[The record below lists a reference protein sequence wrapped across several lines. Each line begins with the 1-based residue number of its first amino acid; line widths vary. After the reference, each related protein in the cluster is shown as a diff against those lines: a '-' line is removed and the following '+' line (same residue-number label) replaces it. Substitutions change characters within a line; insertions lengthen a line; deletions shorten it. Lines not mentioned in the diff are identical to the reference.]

1 MTITAVRGFNDILPD
16 ETGLWRHIEAE
27 AFKVFS
33 SYGFSEI
40 KTPLVEKTELFSR
53 SIGETTDIVE
63 KEMYTFPDRHGDSL
77 TLRPEGTASVVRAYI
92 EHKLYVSPVTKLF
105 YSGPMFRY
113 ERPQKGRYRQFYQI
127 GAEVL
132 GTESPKADAEVI
144 SMLMALFERL
154 ELKGVALNI
163 NSLGC
168 VGCRPAY
175 KEQLRAY
182 LSGVTEKLCENCV
195 KRIGANPLRALDCKS
210 AGCVEATAGAPAIT
224 GAICPSCKGH
234 FERVIGRLGELNI
247 KAKINP
253 RMVRGLDYYT
263 KTTFEITAEGLGAQ
277 NAVAAGG
284 RYDGL
289 VTELGGPKTP
299 CIGFA
304 IGVERLALLLGKD
317 LFEEMPLLA
326 FIPLGAEA
334 VRKGIDL
341 VKLWR
346 EAGLRVIEDYDGA
359 GLKNSMKL
367 AHRLGA
373 DYTAILGED
382 ELKQGVVT
390 LKNMKTATQEIMK
403 WESLASCI
411 NGTDNGS

>member
-1 MTITAVRGFNDILPD
+1 MTITAVRGFNDILPG

-77 TLRPEGTASVVRAYI
+77 TLRPEGTASVVRAFV
-92 EHKLYVSPVTKLF
+92 EHRLYVTPVVKLF

-168 VGCRPAY
+168 AGCRPAY

-182 LSGVTEKLCENCV
+182 LYGVTEKLCENCV
-195 KRIGANPLRALDCKS
+195 KRIDANPLRALDCKS
-210 AGCVEATAGAPAIT
+210 AGCVEATASAPAIT
-224 GAICPSCKGH
+224 TAICPSCKGH
-234 FERVIGRLGELNI
+234 FEKVLVRLGELNI

-289 VTELGGPKTP
+289 VTELGGPETH

-304 IGVERLALLLGKD
+304 IGVERLALLLGDSLDDKYR
-317 LFEEMPLLA
+317 EPLVA
-326 FIPLGAEA
+326 FIPLGVEA
-334 VRKGIDL
+334 YKEGAAIVKG
-341 VKLWR
+341 WR
-346 EAGLRVIEDYDGA
+346 EAGLRIIEDYDGA
-359 GLKNSMKL
+359 SLKSSMKL
-367 AHRLGA
+367 ADRLGA
-373 DYTAILGED
+373 DYAAILGED

-390 LKNMKTATQEIMK
+390 LKNMKTAAQEKISWDK
-403 WESLASCI
+403 LASRI
-411 NGTDNGS
+411 NEDI